1 MKASDL
7 RDIFAIATLTGFAY
21 LMIRSYRIR
30 KKKERE
36 LKEFSHL
43 QLF

>member
-1 MKASDL
+1 MKAIDL
-7 RDIFAIATLTGFAY
+7 RDIFAIAKLTGFAY
-21 LMIRSYRIR
+21 LMLRSYRIR

-36 LKEFSHL
+36 LKDFAHL

>member
-21 LMIRSYRIR
+21 LMLRSYRIR

-36 LKEFSHL
+36 LKDFARL